1 MYVYLVND
9 IKALLEI
16 DWIGFA
22 IALLALMGAFV
33 GICKLGSEV
42 LAWIGKPVGWAKQRK
57 EDHEMVLK
65 NAQAIKDLA
74 ELHKKDTKCVNE
86 HEDKL
91 REDLCAF
98 MIEVRTDIKQFTD
111 NRVHDRQQSL
121 GIQKELTDSIKEIV
135 NSQKTRDEQI
145 TALMCGSK
153 ELLGNTIDE
162 RYEKY
167 INLGGIPQNEVD
179 EFDSIYEAYKG
190 LNGNHGR
197 ETKYEYVKEH
207 LPVIPVKTEL
217 IRK

>member
-98 MIEVRTDIKQFTD
+98 MIEVRTDIDFLENKAELSALAEKIVFTGAID
-111 NRVHDRQQSL
+111 AYFDYCYGSL
-121 GIQKELTDSIKEIV
+121 DFRSL
-135 NSQKTRDEQI
+135 R
-145 TALMCGSK
+145 
-153 ELLGNTIDE
+153 
-162 RYEKY
+162 
-167 INLGGIPQNEVD
+167 
-179 EFDSIYEAYKG
+179 F
-190 LNGNHGR
+190 
-197 ETKYEYVKEH
+197 ETED
-207 LPVIPVKTEL
+207 LPVENFQGNAVVIEDSSQQIFLLSISIQIGHLDCLL
-217 IRK
+217 ILTC